1 MRWYFPQ
8 HCERR
13 TTSYFALFPV
23 RIGREVRWLER
34 VKVRVEW
41 DDDIRRWLELE
52 FLD

>member
-1 MRWYFPQ
+1 MRWHFPQ

-13 TTSYFALFPV
+13 TTSYFAFLPV

-34 VKVRVEW
+34 VNVRVEW
-41 DDDIRRWLELE
+41 CDNESRWKEVE